1 MISRFLT
8 PRPSIANPIQ
18 EMRKAPLIRKSLS
31 SCLTSSFAVQTRA
44 LSSSP
49 LAFLYQ
55 TRTLL
60 SEPKT
65 ATPSHAINNR
75 DIRRRTLFSATR
87 SQAYAGE
94 EHRAK
99 NDPIVFV
106 DPYHKRIPNT
116 LSQDEPQKQNQ
127 ASRPSTVTASEQAVF
142 NRLVKEVSQ
151 PADAELDDED
161 IPDQDEPVSGYD
173 PNVDLNS
180 IFEDAIKQLRWHQ
193 EQRANSVTRSLLY
206 ATIPRQRAIDTV
218 VSDGE
223 QALSPHVFKRPLKL
237 AGGTTLWNE
246 AETEEERARHEI
258 ACDDHRKLVMAMLD
272 SAKSDVDIWQ
282 ILEKEVFS
290 LITQLDEHLK
300 LVERA
305 KKEETLHAAKVRK
318 AEAEGIDVADV
329 KLEKRDLTKKE
340 MSTMKLTQTKAIPID
355 SLLSIVHRNY
365 ADYCLDAL
373 RLLRRNY
380 PTSPYA
386 PHVLSTIK
394 QRGPISYVL
403 GISTEIYNEI
413 LFLQWTQYSDLHG
426 MADTMEEMIN
436 QGIESNEVTIALIK
450 GIARQRRGA
459 RRNLSGP
466 MMKEWWYMRG
476 IGDGWTRVHNLFG
489 RIMSELDQKEALL
502 VDEAESDEDGEMYTD
517 KE

>member
-1 MISRFLT
+1 
-8 PRPSIANPIQ
+8 
-18 EMRKAPLIRKSLS
+18 MRKASLIRTSFS
-31 SCLTSSFAVQTRA
+31 SCLTLSFAVQTRA
-44 LSSSP
+44 HSSFP
-49 LAFLYQ
+49 LAFLCQ

-60 SEPKT
+60 SQPKN
-65 ATPSHAINNR
+65 ATPSHAVNDH
-75 DIRRRTLFSATR
+75 DIRRRTFFSTTR
-87 SQAYAGE
+87 RQAYAGE
-94 EHRAK
+94 EKRAK
-99 NDPIVFV
+99 PDPIVFV
-106 DPYHKRIPNT
+106 DPYHKRIPS
-116 LSQDEPQKQNQ
+116 LSQDEPQKQNES
-127 ASRPSTVTASEQAVF
+127 SRPSTVTASEQAVF
-142 NRLVKEVSQ
+142 NKLIKEVSQ
-151 PADAELDDED
+151 PADAEQDDED

-180 IFEDAIKQLRWHQ
+180 IFEDAIKRLRWQQ
-193 EQRANSVTRSLLY
+193 EQDANFATRNLQY

-223 QALSPHVFKRPLKL
+223 QALSPHVFKRPFDL
-237 AGGTTLWNE
+237 AGGTTLRSE
-246 AETEEERARHEI
+246 AETEEERARHEV
-258 ACDDHRKLVMAMLD
+258 ACDDHKRLVMAMLD

-282 ILEKEVFS
+282 ILEKEVFI

-300 LVERA
+300 LVEKA
-305 KKEETLHAAKVRK
+305 KKEKTLQAAKVRK
-318 AEAEGIDVADV
+318 AEAEGKDIADV

-340 MSTMKLTQTKAIPID
+340 ISRMKLTHTKALPID
-355 SLLSIVHRNY
+355 SLLSILHRNY

-426 MADTMEEMIN
+426 MADTIEEMIN

-450 GIARQRRGA
+450 GIAKQRRRA
-459 RRNLSGP
+459 RRSFSGP

-476 IGDGWTRVHNLFG
+476 TGDGWKRVHDLFG
-489 RIMSELDQKEALL
+489 RIMSDLDQREAML